1 MQKSEVLHIIKSP
14 FEFSET
20 DLNSISELIEKYPF
34 FQPLWAIK
42 LKLLKHRSSFQY
54 NDFLKKTAAKTADR
68 SLLFDFITSKKFG
81 QLEVA
86 KKIEAMKLVE
96 VNQDTGVE
104 SELGISETEME
115 TLTDPDL
122 FVEKDQAEIGR
133 PLEFNASEPRSFDE
147 WLKLTQIQPIKKGE
161 NAVKS
166 EFETKQSQII
176 DRFIKNNPKI
186 VPAKTYENSGKISAK
201 EAPTSRLMTET
212 LARVYTEQKR
222 YDKAVQAYKI
232 LILKNPEKSSF
243 FADQINEIESI
254 KENKL

>member
-1 MQKSEVLHIIKSP
+1 MQKNEVLHIIKSP
-14 FEFSET
+14 FEFSEN
-20 DLNSISELIEKYPF
+20 DLNSISELIEKHPY

-68 SLLFDFITSKKFG
+68 SLLFDFITSEEFD
-81 QLEVA
+81 QLEIA
-86 KKIEAMKLVE
+86 EKIEAMKLVE
-96 VNQDTGVE
+96 INQDTGVE
-104 SELGISETEME
+104 TEISITETE

-122 FVEKDQAEIGR
+122 FVEKDDTEIGR
-133 PLEFNASEPRSFDE
+133 PLEFDASEPRSFEE
-147 WLKLTQIQPIKKGE
+147 WLKLTQIHPVKKEE
-161 NAVKS
+161 NAPKS
-166 EFETKQSQII
+166 KIDTKQSQII

-186 VPAKTYENSGKISAK
+186 VPAKSYENSGKILAK

-222 YDKAVQAYKI
+222 FDKAIQAYKI
-232 LILKNPEKSSF
+232 LILNNPEKSSF